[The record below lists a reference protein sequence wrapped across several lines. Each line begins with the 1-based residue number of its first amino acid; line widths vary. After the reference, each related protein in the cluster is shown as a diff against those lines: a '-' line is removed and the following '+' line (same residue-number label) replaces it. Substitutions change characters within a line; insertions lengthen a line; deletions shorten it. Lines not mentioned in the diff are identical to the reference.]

1 MAQESN
7 PRFEFRIFGINLEKL
22 TATLDKLT
30 PRLQTRK
37 MNSIYL
43 LTAGNTKNN
52 IKIRDGIMDIK
63 VLEQETDGLEQ
74 WNPFLV
80 GEFPLKGD
88 VIKTVVFPALGI
100 VCPVMDRDQYT
111 LDQFLKEII
120 SIDPDLSVAF
130 VKKVRHGYMLN
141 NCITEIAEVL
151 VNGAL
156 INTLCIESEDP
167 KQVLAAKKM
176 LGIGNDTENVNYP
189 LALKRIMGLASLP
202 KKYWES
208 ND

>member
-1 MAQESN
+1 MAQELN
-7 PRFEFRIFGINLEKL
+7 PRFEFRIFGL
-22 TATLDKLT
+22 ALDKITAELDKIT
-30 PRLQTRK
+30 DRIQTRH

-63 VLEQETDGLEQ
+63 TLEHKAEGLEQ

-80 GEFPLKGD
+80 GEFPLKSD

-100 VCPVMDRDQYT
+100 VCPVMDRQEYT
-111 LDQFLKEII
+111 LEQFLEEVI

-141 NCITEIAEVL
+141 GCITEVANVI

-156 INTLCIESEDP
+156 INTLCVESEDP
-167 KQVLAAKKM
+167 QKVIEAKK
-176 LGIGNDTENVNYP
+176 LIGICSDVENVNYP
-189 LALKRIMGLASLP
+189 LALKRIMGLATLP
-202 KKYWES
+202 KDYYEAF
-208 ND
+208 

>member
-1 MAQESN
+1 MVQESN
-7 PRFEFRIFGINLEKL
+7 PRFEFRIFGINLESVID
-22 TATLDKLT
+22 TLEKLT
-30 PRLQTRK
+30 PRIKTRH

-52 IKIRDGIMDIK
+52 LKIRDGIMDIK
-63 VLEQETDGLEQ
+63 VLEHEVEGLEQ
-74 WNPFLV
+74 WNPYLV
-80 GEFPLKGD
+80 GEFPLKSD

-100 VCPVMDRDQYT
+100 VCPVMERDQYT
-111 LDQFLKEII
+111 LEQFLNEVI

-156 INTLCIESEDP
+156 IHTLCIESEDP

-176 LGIGNDTENVNYP
+176 LGICSDTENVNYP
-189 LALKRIMGLASLP
+189 LALKRIMGLAALP
-202 KKYWES
+202 KDYWES
-208 ND
+208 TD

>member
-1 MAQESN
+1 
-7 PRFEFRIFGINLEKL
+7 
-22 TATLDKLT
+22 
-30 PRLQTRK
+30 

-63 VLEQETDGLEQ
+63 VLEQETEGLEQ

-80 GEFPLKGD
+80 GEFPLKSD

-100 VCPVMDRDQYT
+100 VCPVMERDQYT

-176 LGIGNDTENVNYP
+176 LGIRSDTENVNYP
-189 LALKRIMGLASLP
+189 LALKRIMGLASLS
-202 KKYWES
+202 KNYWES